1 MNYYKNNN
9 NKLFAYDDEQILQ
22 GYGADLT
29 ELESPIWNGS
39 ILAGHKNISQVETKE
54 DGSYATYYNED
65 GTIDTDKE
73 EEAEADKNYNDK
85 WDLVSEYLK
94 NDIPNISNTV
104 NGGEVHEFIVK
115 GNNIDS
121 IKNILISP
129 SSQDTIYEWVQFG
142 IPTFQTTKAELS
154 IVLIEWEKLQQAKI
168 NEVFEIGA

>member
-1 MNYYKNNN
+1 MNYFKNNN
-9 NKLFAYDDEQILQ
+9 NEIFAYDDEQVSQ
-22 GYGADLT
+22 GYGEDLT

-39 ILAGHKNISQVETKE
+39 ILAAHKNISQVETKE
-54 DGSYATYYNED
+54 DGTPYTYYNED
-65 GTIDTDKE
+65 GTPDLVKE
-73 EEAEADKNYNDK
+73 EDKIYNDK
-85 WDLVSEYLK
+85 WNLVSEYLK
-94 NDIPNISNTV
+94 NDIPNISNTI

-129 SSQDTIYEWVQFG
+129 SSQDTIYEWVQLG

-168 NEVFEIGA
+168 NEVFGIGE